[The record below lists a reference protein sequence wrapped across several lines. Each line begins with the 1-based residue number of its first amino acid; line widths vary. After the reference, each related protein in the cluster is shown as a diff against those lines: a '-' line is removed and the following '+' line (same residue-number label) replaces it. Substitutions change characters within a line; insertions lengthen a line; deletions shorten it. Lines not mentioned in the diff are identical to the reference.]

1 MKKMYEIYVDFINGI
16 MEADK
21 PIQLVH
27 NDNDSTV
34 LKFNIQED
42 VAGSRKVIKFKLSDG
57 TCLVD
62 ELTNNEYELS
72 AGFLS
77 QKGNIKYE
85 LCIYD
90 FDENSQVEKLT
101 NFAIGTLFIR
111 EELVDENEAIELDDR
126 LPIFTNLIQEVREIE
141 EKARIIEIDGG
152 TSNTDFNNNGGGA

>member
-42 VAGSRKVIKFKLSDG
+42 VADSRKVIKFKFSDG

-72 AGFLS
+72 AGF
-77 QKGNIKYE
+77 
-85 LCIYD
+85 
-90 FDENSQVEKLT
+90 
-101 NFAIGTLFIR
+101 
-111 EELVDENEAIELDDR
+111 
-126 LPIFTNLIQEVREIE
+126 
-141 EKARIIEIDGG
+141 
-152 TSNTDFNNNGGGA
+152 